1 MPQDKT
7 SGSAAND
14 FGRRTARYIAAAI
27 GAKVLSAASNEVEY
41 EGQRTVIKCGKKDTT
56 SVGVTYKMQE
66 KLNTVL
72 AAFENEQGD
81 FEILSLPIEVFAAHQ
96 RPTRSQGSAAGKVG
110 IVSKTVFVQ
119 SGKFISKVSAPT
131 GAA

>member
-1 MPQDKT
+1 MPQDKA
-7 SGSAAND
+7 SGSAANE

-27 GAKVLSAASNEVEY
+27 GAKMLSAASNEAEY
-41 EGQRTVIKCGKKDTT
+41 EGQRTVIKCGKKNTT

-66 KLNTVL
+66 RLSTVL

-81 FEILSLPIEVFAAHQ
+81 YEILSLPIQVFAAHQ

-110 IVSKTVFVQ
+110 IVPKTVFLQ
-119 SGKFISKVSAPT
+119 SGKFISNVSAPT

>member
-41 EGQRTVIKCGKKDTT
+41 EGQRTVIKCGKKYTT